1 MACKGS
7 GVRIPVPPLVGLNP
21 IGWTALMRVQSDFR
35 WTGCLRYG
43 VHFRMS
49 TIGSRFE
56 EHEPWTTSMAIAQ
69 FVHAQR
75 PKGATPS
82 CKGSRLLQSGDG
94 MLSAEC
100 TPRNG
105 GAHGVGN
112 YRTLG
117 RDVTEMLPCNGDLQK
132 VHNVAAS

>member
-1 MACKGS
+1 MAYFKPTMGS
-7 GVRIPVPPLVGLNP
+7 GFEDHEL
-21 IGWTALMRVQSDFR
+21 WTS
-35 WTGCLRYG
+35 
-43 VHFRMS
+43 
-49 TIGSRFE
+49 
-56 EHEPWTTSMAIAQ
+56 SMAIAQ

-75 PKGATPS
+75 PKGTTPS

-132 VHNVAAS
+132 VHNAAALSCRASEPPKYSRQMLA